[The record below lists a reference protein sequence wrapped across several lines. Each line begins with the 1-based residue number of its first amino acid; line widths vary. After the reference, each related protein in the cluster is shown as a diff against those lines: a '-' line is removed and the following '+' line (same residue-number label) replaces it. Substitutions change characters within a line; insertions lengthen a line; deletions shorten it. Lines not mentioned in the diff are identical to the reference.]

1 MVSSAMPPNRCKS
14 VARACLFV
22 AVAGTMILA
31 WSGLTYAQQGGS
43 GLVGKP
49 APEFHLKGIYSEDY
63 SLEKFKGHILVLQFG
78 ASW

>member
-1 MVSSAMPPNRCKS
+1 MQSSRLTSLLQACFCVLVCGT
-14 VARACLFV
+14 VAWDLPQV
-22 AVAGTMILA
+22 AH
-31 WSGLTYAQQGGS
+31 AQGRGS

-49 APEFHLKGIYSEDY
+49 APEFHVDGICNETY

>member
-1 MVSSAMPPNRCKS
+1 MQRNPLSSLLQ
-14 VARACLFV
+14 ACLCVMFLG
-22 AVAGTMILA
+22 ALFRA
-31 WSGLTYAQQGGS
+31 LTQPAEAQGRGS

-49 APEFHLKGIYSEDY
+49 APEFHVDGIYNETY

>member
-1 MVSSAMPPNRCKS
+1 MH
-14 VARACLFV
+14 
-22 AVAGTMILA
+22 
-31 WSGLTYAQQGGS
+31 AQQSSS

-49 APEFHLKGIYSEDY
+49 APEFRLKGIYSEDY